1 MLVARKECLGTIE
14 LPAQGNLNSIPVE
27 DHQDETLAALF
38 HCLGQAGELS
48 LVASPAKNRLTDVPR
63 VNVSLIGCDLEYAP
77 ADLIA
82 LEVELA
88 QELSLVLARLQ
99 R

>member
-14 LPAQGNLNSIPVE
+14 LPAQGKLNSIPVE
-27 DHQDETLAALF
+27 THQDGTLEELF
-38 HCLGQAGELS
+38 HRLGQTGEIS
-48 LVASPAKNRLTDVPR
+48 LVASPIKNRLADVPR
-63 VNVSLIGCDLEYAP
+63 LNVSLIGCDLEYAP